1 MPCVW
6 VYIGCRV
13 WFYLKENKSEFAIIF
28 KESTILLFNVYINLS
43 HPLYLKNQLY
53 YFSMFISIFHI
64 LKYCT

>member
-43 HPLYLKNQLY
+43 HSK
-53 YFSMFISIFHI
+53 I
-64 LKYCT
+64 LHLNCGTNPYRGICSVH